1 MPPTGTF
8 GRVQK
13 EALATE
19 EAECETCPVDPLPAG
34 ARTPP
39 RPPKPP
45 APPTSGWAGQP
56 SWGQARPVVI
66 ERTSALDFFR
76 ETISEMRR
84 VVWPGRPTTIFNART
99 VLAVLFAV
107 GVGIASV
114 SLATG
119 DALGSLI
126 H

>member
-1 MPPTGTF
+1 MGM
-8 GRVQK
+8 GG
-13 EALATE
+13 
-19 EAECETCPVDPLPAG
+19 CETGAVEPLPAG

-39 RPPKPP
+39 RPPRPP
-45 APPTSGWAGQP
+45 APSTTRWAGQP

-84 VVWPGRPTTIFNART
+84 VVWPSRPTTIFNART